1 MALTLI
7 REEFLMKNVFNSMAL
22 LRLSVLGSLASR
34 EHLNRGELKA
44 IIKNLAQQTY
54 HIPNSKRV
62 HLSEKTIERWYY
74 LWKKKGIDGLNSAT
88 RSDKNTCQ
96 LSAEIQ
102 DAIIACKKDNAARSI
117 QTIIDYLEITGKV
130 KKGELSRSTVH
141 RLLKNHRLSKRE
153 IAPVEKIERRAFESQ
168 FAGDLWY
175 SDVMHGPSIQTPEG
189 RRKVYLV
196 TVMDDASRLICHSA
210 FCLDET
216 AVSIEFV
223 LKEALLKR
231 GLPKKLLI
239 DNGPA
244 YRSESLQNVCARL
257 KIRLI
262 YSKPYEPQSKGKLER
277 WHLTARGQL
286 LNEIDFQS
294 IHSLD
299 ELNARLWVWVEK
311 KYHQT
316 PHSSLIDPDTLNNQT
331 PLERFQRDLLKI
343 QPLGEIA
350 KKLDDYFYHRIKR
363 TIKKDATLSFE
374 GKTFEVPFELVGETV
389 YLVVDAPAGTPK
401 YVESLDHEWLG
412 HVHPLDKLANNERT
426 RNRPHVASQSTSP
439 KISLVEE
446 LFKKT
451 KKQFDITQ

>member
-1 MALTLI
+1 
-7 REEFLMKNVFNSMAL
+7 MKNVFNSVAL

-34 EHLNRGELKA
+34 DHLNRGELKA

-74 LWKKKGIDGLNSAT
+74 LWKKKGIDGLNPTT
-88 RSDKNTCQ
+88 RSDKDACQ
-96 LSAEIQ
+96 LSPDIQ
-102 DAIIACKKDNAARSI
+102 EVIIACKKDNPARSI
-117 QTIIDYLEITGKV
+117 QTIIDYLEIVGKV

-141 RLLKNHRLSKRE
+141 RLLKKNHLSKRLV
-153 IAPVEKIERRAFESQ
+153 ADVEKIERRAFESQ

-175 SDVMHGPSIQTPEG
+175 GDVMHGPFIQTSDG
-189 RRKVYLV
+189 RKKVYLV
-196 TVMDDASRLICHSA
+196 TVMDDASRLICHSE
-210 FCLDET
+210 FCLNET
-216 AVSIEFV
+216 AISIEFV

-262 YSKPYEPQSKGKLER
+262 YSRPYEPQSKGKLER
-277 WHLTARGQL
+277 WHLTVRSQL
-286 LNEIDFQS
+286 LTELDWQA

-299 ELNARLWVWVEK
+299 ELNARLWVWLEQ

-316 PHSSLIDPDTLNNQT
+316 PHAALFDDLTKDNKT
-331 PLERFQRDLLKI
+331 PLARFQQDLLKM
-343 QPLGEIA
+343 QPLGELA
-350 KKLDDYFYHRIKR
+350 RHLDDYFYHRIKR
-363 TIKKDATLSFE
+363 TIKKDATLSFD
-374 GKTFEVPFELVGETV
+374 GHLFEVPFELVGETI
-389 YLVVDAPAGTPK
+389 YLVVDAPTSTPK
-401 YVESLDHEWLG
+401 YVESLEHRWLG
-412 HVHPLDKLANNERT
+412 HVHALDKLANNERT
-426 RNRPHVASQSTSP
+426 RQRPHTTLPSTTSP
-439 KISLVEE
+439 KTFLVEA
-446 LFKKT
+446 LLKKA